1 MKEVLVDVERCLG
14 CHSCEIACAVQHSRS
29 RNLFSAIREPDR
41 PRRRVHVEA
50 AADAETQ
57 AGTRAG
63 TRAETGVRSFPLQCR
78 HCQDAPCVDACMTGA
93 MHLETGG
100 RVVNDPNRCVGCW
113 MCLMVCP
120 FGAITT
126 RQQPKL
132 ALKCDRCPDLTEPAC
147 VSACPTGAL
156 TFAEPDA
163 FAQTRRERVATQIP
177 NIAGYLAGKL

>member
-14 CHSCEIACAVQHSRS
+14 CRSCEIACAVQHSRS
-29 RNLFSAIREPDR
+29 RDLFSAIREPDR

-50 AADAETQ
+50 
-57 AGTRAG
+57 
-63 TRAETGVRSFPLQCR
+63 GVRSFPLQCR

-93 MHLETGG
+93 MHFEADG
-100 RVVNDPNRCVGCW
+100 RVVNDPDRCVGCW

-126 RQQPKL
+126 QQQPRL

-156 TFAEPDA
+156 TFAEPDV
-163 FAQTRRERVATQIP
+163 FAQTRRERVAAQIP